1 MAFLWNFL
9 DYKKKKNLC
18 NSVKKY
24 SKKSYLH
31 KARENRIMGSKKFWS
46 TVKPRRSK
54 CFLHNDNTSIELDNK
69 IIAGEF
75 ELAKKLNSQYINVV
89 KSRSNKIINSACRIS
104 KIDIDATF
112 IDRFKNHWRIISI
125 KNEFLPIAELNIK
138 TTTVNQIYKI
148 TGSLD
153 AKKATDA
160 QFQCRL

>member
-1 MAFLWNFL
+1 M
-9 DYKKKKNLC
+9 
-18 NSVKKY
+18 
-24 SKKSYLH
+24 
-31 KARENRIMGSKKFWS
+31 
-46 TVKPRRSK
+46 
-54 CFLHNDNTSIELDNK
+54 
-69 IIAGEF
+69 
-75 ELAKKLNSQYINVV
+75 AKKLNSQYINVV

-104 KIDIDATF
+104 KIEIDATF